1 MLSDMDVTFQ
11 KTVIIIIIIMEIIY
25 NHWENFKKLQRKK
38 DHL

>member
-11 KTVIIIIIIMEIIY
+11 KTVIIIIIMEIIY
-25 NHWENFKKLQRKK
+25 NHWEKFKKLQRKK